1 MYIPTP
7 YKITYDTTV
16 FPFKETVKEILQ
28 VEKLENLHELEH
40 YNVLE
45 REKDQSTKWHRAYY
59 DNFSE
64 KFYPLYTKFVNHLK
78 ERFGYEEIIYQK
90 IPTFRVHLVENL
102 GVGEWHRD
110 RTYNHG
116 VSEVNFWLP
125 FTDTY
130 DTNTIWSESKE
141 GMEDFR
147 SYDVKYGEVL
157 IFDGANLLHGNKIN
171 KTKDTRVSIDFRLV
185 DPHRFVSNDGKS
197 INGITSFTVGGY
209 FEKL

>member
-7 YKITYDTTV
+7 YKIVYDTEK
-16 FPFKETVKEILQ
+16 FPFKEVIKEILQ
-28 VEKLENLHELEH
+28 VESLEKLHELEH
-40 YNVLE
+40 YDVLE

-59 DNFSE
+59 DNFTE
-64 KFYPLYTKFVNHLK
+64 KFYPLYVEFVNHLK
-78 ERFGYEEIIYQK
+78 ERFGYEEIVYQK
-90 IPTFRVHLVENL
+90 IPTFRVHMVENL

-116 VSEVNFWLP
+116 KTEVNFWLP

-130 DTNTIWSESKE
+130 DTNTIWMESKE
-141 GMEDFR
+141 DLEDFMPY
-147 SYDVKYGEVL
+147 SVKYGEVL
-157 IFDGANLLHGNKIN
+157 VFDGANLMHGNKIN
-171 KTKDTRVSIDFRLV
+171 KTKDSRASIDFRLV
-185 DPHRFVSNDGKS
+185 DPAKFVSNDDKS

>member
-7 YKITYDTTV
+7 YKIVYDTEK
-16 FPFKETVKEILQ
+16 FPFKEVIKEMLQ
-28 VEKLENLHELEH
+28 VESLEKLHELEH
-40 YNVLE
+40 YDVLE

-59 DNFSE
+59 DNFTE
-64 KFYPLYTKFVNHLK
+64 KFYPLYVEFVNHLK

-90 IPTFRVHLVENL
+90 IPTFRVHMVENL

-116 VSEVNFWLP
+116 KTEVNFWLP

-130 DTNTIWSESKE
+130 DTNTIWMESKE
-141 GMEDFR
+141 DLEDFMPY
-147 SYDVKYGEVL
+147 SVKYGEVL
-157 IFDGANLLHGNKIN
+157 VFDGANLMHGNKIN
-171 KTKDTRVSIDFRLV
+171 KTKDSRASIDFRLV
-185 DPHRFVSNDGKS
+185 DPAKFVSNDGKS